1 MGQYILGLS
10 HMLIP
15 SFLIVHNIYI
25 YIFIYLFIYLSLCQ
39 EDHNDNDQFIILG
52 ATVKAK
58 KITSLT

>member
-25 YIFIYLFIYLSLCQ
+25 DIYLFIYLSLCQ

>member
-15 SFLIVHNIYI
+15 SFLIVYNIYI
-25 YIFIYLFIYLSLCQ
+25 YIFIYLSLCQ

-52 ATVKAK
+52 VTVKAK

>member
-25 YIFIYLFIYLSLCQ
+25 YLSLCQ

-52 ATVKAK
+52 VTVKAK